1 MEPEPESEAKLE
13 QSDGFWQQPEMQG
26 VMPQAQHTIAGEV
39 QQAQQIPLGATHF
52 AMFPQTNA
60 ILALVLAIASFAC
73 GGLLLS
79 IPALLVAISAKK
91 ITDQNP
97 AHPDRGIATAAYITA
112 IVNICIS
119 ALIILAY
126 VVAIVAYTSA

>member
-1 MEPEPESEAKLE
+1 MNPDQGNNFWKETES
-13 QSDGFWQQPEMQG
+13 QG
-26 VMPQAQHTIAGEV
+26 TMPLADNVISGEV
-39 QQAQQIPLGATHF
+39 QPTQEIPLGASHF

-73 GGLLLS
+73 GGLIMS

-91 ITDQNP
+91 ITDNNP
-97 AHPDRGIATAAYITA
+97 THPDRGIANAAYITA

-119 ALIILAY
+119 TLLILAY
-126 VVAIVAYTSA
+126 T

>member
-1 MEPEPESEAKLE
+1 MNPDQGNNFWKETES
-13 QSDGFWQQPEMQG
+13 QG
-26 VMPQAQHTIAGEV
+26 TMPLADNVISGEV
-39 QQAQQIPLGATHF
+39 QPTQEIPLGASHF

-73 GGLLLS
+73 GDLIMS

-91 ITDQNP
+91 ITDNNP
-97 AHPDRGIATAAYITA
+97 THPDRGIANAAYITA

-119 ALIILAY
+119 TLLILAY
-126 VVAIVAYTSA
+126 TGVIIYYYTAS

>member
-1 MEPEPESEAKLE
+1 MEPKSESEAKLE

-26 VMPQAQHTIAGEV
+26 VMPQAQHTIGGEV
-39 QQAQQIPLGATHF
+39 QQAQLIPLGATHF